1 LSCLCSIL
9 GELHSGG
16 SLNGRG
22 SSSRGSDRGGSG
34 KGAQEGNSG
43 EGSVAVVGSSD
54 VLDSRGGNHGPGQQL
69 SGGGDSGVGHGVG
82 DDMGSG
88 VGDLGHG
95 IGGGGQSSVGVG
107 DRGSDRGG
115 SVGVGDRGGSVGVGD
130 RGGSMGVLNRGD
142 IGVLNRGNIGV
153 LNRGSMS
160 ILNRGNI
167 GVLNR
172 GGMGVLNRGGMGVL
186 NRGNMGVLNRGRG
199 HNNGL
204 ADGVN
209 KTVLVQVLREALK
222 GQRAEA
228 LGGLDSIAKGRGQ
241 GAERDTL
248 VDMGGGGSKG
258 AGKDGRQDLQGMFR

>member
-1 LSCLCSIL
+1 MSCLCSIL

-16 SLNGRG
+16 SLSGRG

-34 KGAQEGNSG
+34 EGAQEGNSG
-43 EGSVAVVGSSD
+43 EGSVAVVGSSN
-54 VLDSRGGNHGPGQQL
+54 VLDSRGGNNGPGQQL
-69 SGGGDSGVGHGVG
+69 SGGGDTGVSHGVG

-88 VGDLGHG
+88 VGELGHG
-95 IGGGGQSSVGVG
+95 VGGRGHGSMGVG

-115 SVGVGDRGGSVGVGD
+115 SVGVGDRGGS
-130 RGGSMGVLNRGD
+130 M
-142 IGVLNRGNIGV
+142 GVLNRGNI
-153 LNRGSMS
+153 
-160 ILNRGNI
+160 
-167 GVLNR
+167 
-172 GGMGVLNRGGMGVL
+172 GVLNRGGMGVL

-258 AGKDGRQDLQGMFR
+258 AGKDGRQDLQEMFR